1 MSGWHI
7 RDKSKVTI
15 GAWLH
20 KRTESCVMTTAHGHA
35 RSTEPYSLLLTA
47 KGMYIPLP
55 PPPPPPVTLSEFI
68 LNIVIYIFF
77 SFFFFS
83 PLFVCCCCWF
93 CFFVCLF
100 VCYQNSPF
108 FPLSFLLLMWNFAG
122 VGSQNVGS
130 WPISDSQRLGELGL
144 VHNEL
149 RSSLSHACWWMNV
162 IWPTSGLNAKAYA

>member
-20 KRTESCVMTTAHGHA
+20 KRTESCVMTTAHGHT

-47 KGMYIPLP
+47 KGMYVVRIHIKHCNIYLLFLP
-55 PPPPPPVTLSEFI
+55 PPPPPHPL
-68 LNIVIYIFF
+68 L
-77 SFFFFS
+77 
-83 PLFVCCCCWF
+83 LFVVVDLLLF
-93 CFFVCLF
+93 LFFVCLF
-100 VCYQNSPF
+100 VTRTASF
-108 FPLSFLLLMWNFAG
+108 FSLSFLLLMWNFAG

-130 WPISDSQRLGELGL
+130 WPISGSQRLGELGL

-149 RSSLSHACWWMNV
+149 RSSRLTCLLVNECDLTY
-162 IWPTSGLNAKAYA
+162 IRTEREGLCLNYSLR